1 MGMGQQAQGVVTTM
15 RTVAFTQEAFLMGS
29 HQGGQGPPE
38 GDGASVKVTH
48 PSTAPHHLS
57 DDRPLC
63 TSFNHPVSHG

>member
-1 MGMGQQAQGVVTTM
+1 MGMGQLAQGVVTM
-15 RTVAFTQEAFLMGS
+15 RTVALTQEAFLMGS
-29 HQGGQGPPE
+29 HQRPTIPE

-48 PSTAPHHLS
+48 PSTPAPDHLS